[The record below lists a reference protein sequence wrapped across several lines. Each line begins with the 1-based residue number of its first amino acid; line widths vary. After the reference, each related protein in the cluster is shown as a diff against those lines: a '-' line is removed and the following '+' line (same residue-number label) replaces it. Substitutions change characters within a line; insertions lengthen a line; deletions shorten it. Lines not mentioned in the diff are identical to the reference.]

1 VIGNTSDFCT
11 ATNFTNNLLPL
22 LDYGG
27 VFFISDG
34 SISREVQQYGG
45 STSTTFEQHGTCVA
59 CPTPVPTSTPVPDP
73 TSTPVPDPTSTPVPP
88 PTSTPVPDPTAT
100 PAPPPTSTPVPDPT
114 PTSTE
119 TGSGYDYYLADQYGC
134 AEPCGESASNQIV
147 AFPVGSTVSLSSKFY
162 SWTDNPSVFMI
173 ISATTDP
180 GVVVPLLYPF
190 DGPYDN
196 CTQACAGGG
205 T

>member
-73 TSTPVPDPTSTPVPP
+73 TSTPVPPPTSTPVPP
-88 PTSTPVPDPTAT
+88 PTAT
-100 PAPPPTSTPVPDPT
+100 PDQTPNWQN
-114 PTSTE
+114 
-119 TGSGYDYYLADQYGC
+119 L
-134 AEPCGESASNQIV
+134 
-147 AFPVGSTVSLSSKFY
+147 GSTNCYGTCNTYHVQYDFNSDSPTYGQTRQGGLITENS
-162 SWTDNPSVFMI
+162 TDCGGCCGQSTAANWVNESTNCDGFTLYNVQRDTNGC
-173 ISATTDP
+173 SATYNQTRR
-180 GVVVPLLYPF
+180 
-190 DGPYDN
+190 
-196 CTQACAGGG
+196 
-205 T
+205 